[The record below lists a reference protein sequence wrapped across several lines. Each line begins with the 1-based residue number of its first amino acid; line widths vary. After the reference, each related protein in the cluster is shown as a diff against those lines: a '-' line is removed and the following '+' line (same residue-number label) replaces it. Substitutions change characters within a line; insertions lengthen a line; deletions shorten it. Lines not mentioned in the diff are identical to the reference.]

1 MYVAGVVVVGGRT
14 YVIDS
19 RFKSRELGDVN
30 VTGVVW
36 TSTMNEDGGREEEE
50 LFLQAPLQVRNSSNW
65 FCNKTSFSAVI

>member
-1 MYVAGVVVVGGRT
+1 MVVVGGRT

-36 TSTMNEDGGREEEE
+36 TSTANEDGGREEEE
-50 LFLQAPLQVRNSSNW
+50 LFLQVPLQV
-65 FCNKTSFSAVI
+65 